1 MNPLTT
7 SEIKVVSKVKLV
19 NEMINK
25 NWSVLE
31 IFLRG
36 GEIVYVLGYDVR
48 NCNRTQNTLKRRRK
62 AR

>member
-1 MNPLTT
+1 MNPITT

-19 NEMINK
+19 NQMLSN

-31 IFLRG
+31 IFLKG

-62 AR
+62 SR

>member
-1 MNPLTT
+1 MNPITT
-7 SEIKVVSKVKLV
+7 SEIKVVSTVKTV

-31 IFLRG
+31 IFLKG

-48 NCNRTQNTLKRRRK
+48 NCKRVQNTLKRRK
-62 AR
+62 TAR